1 MNAGE
6 AFTSFYRYTTT
17 MSKRRSLALSTH
29 HPLFEIS
36 KKPVTLHDF
45 VSLVDAHKQ
54 LSISPST
61 ASQLDAQ
68 STHIAHRA
76 RSSTI
81 YGYNTGFGPM
91 AGISIS
97 HEQSTQLQTNLIRSH
112 ALGLGTPLDV
122 RCSRAITIAR
132 IFSLCAGKSAIN
144 SRIPK
149 TLCALINADITPII
163 PEHGSVGASGDLV
176 QLAHVA
182 RAAMGEGDVMY
193 KGQRTLAKKAL
204 AKEHIEP
211 LVLSGRDGLALING
225 TSAMTAIAALSAH
238 RLNTCLDTALTL
250 ACLAYEALHVTTE
263 YLHEGL
269 HAVRPHKGQSY
280 VAKTMRDRLA
290 SSKLVPKDID
300 RTLVSETRPLQSV
313 QHQYSI
319 RCTPQ
324 VLGPIADTFSAF
336 ADVVTTELQSVTDN
350 PIFPDNE
357 TVLHGG
363 NFHGDYVSLECD
375 KARIA
380 ISKLANLSERRIAL
394 LLDPSR
400 NGGRPPFLNF
410 GTLGLTMGLQGIQF
424 VATSTCATIHAL
436 ATPLSPKGVSTNGD
450 NQDVISVGTD
460 SAIATRTATDQL
472 TIILTIEALALARM
486 IPNSDIKKLSK
497 HTRHLVE
504 LVHKHVDHTHEDSM
518 TSESVESLRTE
529 LFGQI

>member
-1 MNAGE
+1 
-6 AFTSFYRYTTT
+6 
-17 MSKRRSLALSTH
+17 MSKRLSRTLSTH
-29 HPLFEIS
+29 RPLFEIG
-36 KKPVTLHDF
+36 KKTITLQEFIH
-45 VSLVDAHKQ
+45 LVDAQ
-54 LSISPST
+54 RTLSVSASV
-61 ASQLDAQ
+61 ASQLDKQAA
-68 STHIAHRA
+68 HIAKHA

-97 HEQSTQLQTNLIRSH
+97 DEQSSQLQTNLIRSH

-132 IFSLCAGKSAIN
+132 IFSLCAGKSAIQA
-144 SRIPK
+144 RIPK
-149 TLCALINADITPII
+149 TLCAIINADITPII

-182 RAAMGEGDVMY
+182 RAAIGEGDVIY
-193 KGQRTLAKKAL
+193 KGKRTSAKLALKK
-204 AKEHIEP
+204 ERIEP
-211 LVLSGRDGLALING
+211 LVLGGRDGLALING
-225 TSAMTAIAALSAH
+225 TSAMTAVAALSVH
-238 RLNTCLDTALTL
+238 RLNTCFDTALTL
-250 ACLAYEALHVTTE
+250 ACLAYEALQVTTE
-263 YLHEGL
+263 YLHEDL
-269 HAVRPHKGQSY
+269 HAVRPHKGQLF
-280 VAKTMRDRLA
+280 VAQTMRNRLA
-290 SSKLVPKDID
+290 GSKLVPNSTD
-300 RTLVSETRPLQSV
+300 RTLSSQTRPLQSV

-336 ADVVTTELQSVTDN
+336 VDVVTTELQSVTDN

-380 ISKLANLSERRIAL
+380 IAKLANLSERRIAL
-394 LLDPSR
+394 LLDTAR

-460 SAIATRTATDQL
+460 SALATRIATDQL

-486 IPNSDIKKLSK
+486 VRGSDIKKLSES
-497 HTRHLVE
+497 TQNLVE
-504 LVHKHVDHTHEDSM
+504 TVRKHVDDSVEDLM
-518 TSESVESLRTE
+518 TSESIESLRTE
-529 LFGQI
+529 LFGQM

>member
-1 MNAGE
+1 
-6 AFTSFYRYTTT
+6 
-17 MSKRRSLALSTH
+17 MSKRPSRTLSTH
-29 HPLFEIS
+29 RPFFEVGKKTIS
-36 KKPVTLHDF
+36 LQDFICLADAQRTLS
-45 VSLVDAHKQ
+45 VSA
-54 LSISPST
+54 SA
-61 ASQLDAQ
+61 ASQLDKQAER
-68 STHIAHRA
+68 IAKRA

-97 HEQSTQLQTNLIRSH
+97 EEQSSQLQTNLIRSH

-149 TLCALINADITPII
+149 TLCALINAEITPII

-182 RAAMGEGDVMY
+182 RAAIGEGDVIY
-193 KGQRTLAKKAL
+193 KGQRTQTKQAL

-211 LVLSGRDGLALING
+211 LVLGGRDGLALING

-250 ACLAYEALHVTTE
+250 ACLAYEVLRVTTE
-263 YLHEGL
+263 YLHEDL
-269 HAVRPHKGQSY
+269 HAVRPHKGQLF
-280 VAKTMRDRLA
+280 VAQTMRDRLA
-290 SSKLVPKDID
+290 SSKLIPNTID
-300 RTLVSETRPLQSV
+300 RTLTSETRPLQSV

-324 VLGPIADTFSAF
+324 VLGPIVDTFNAF
-336 ADVVTTELQSVTDN
+336 TDVVTTELQSVTDN

-375 KARIA
+375 KTRIA
-380 ISKLANLSERRIAL
+380 IAKLANLSERRIAL

-460 SAIATRTATDQL
+460 SALATRTATDQL

-486 IPNSDIKKLSK
+486 VLDGDIKKLSK

-504 LVHKHVDHTHEDSM
+504 LIRKHVDHTHEDSM
-518 TSESVESLRTE
+518 TPEAVESLRAE
-529 LFGQI
+529 LFGQM